1 MYCMYDMYVCMYLC
15 MKSVCV
21 YLHIQYVDIQYAAA
35 ALVCMYVCMC
45 VCLYVCSVS
54 MYLCMYVVCMHVCLY
69 ISMYVCTNICMYS

>member
-35 ALVCMYVCMC
+35 ALVCMYVCLF
-45 VCLYVCSVS
+45 VCMYVLYV
-54 MYLCMYVVCMHVCLY
+54 CMYVVCMHVCLY